1 MININIHVDRPASR
15 DLVRY
20 LLIDTAALVLLHFTD
35 RQNMSNAFAFTF
47 TCGPR
52 WLRSRIGLPL
62 VLCVLL
68 SACGGTSNVDKTSA
82 TTPITATA
90 GGRSDGATKSLLPG
104 TSAAAA
110 DTPRLEFIA
119 GAIGGTGN
127 LDGVGTD
134 ARFDNPKGIA
144 IDSVG
149 RRFVVD
155 WRNSIIR
162 KIETDGT
169 VTTFAGGPS
178 QPGSVDGVG
187 VDARFNFPTGIAI
200 DSDDTLYVTDTS
212 NQTIRKIT
220 PDGTVTTLA
229 GQVRND
235 GEVDGPGATA
245 QFNFPAGIAVDV
257 DKTVYVSDLYGQVI
271 RRISSDGFVTTLAGA
286 AGQRGREN
294 GVGSAA
300 RFFEPDALVIDG
312 SHTLYVADGSG
323 RIRKI
328 TPDGNVT
335 DFAGNAAGGFERK
348 DGIGTAASFSFLAG
362 LTIDRCGTL
371 FAIDGYIDARIRK
384 ITPSAEV
391 TTLPV
396 NDPARAGL
404 NVNRLDHIA
413 VGADGSLSVTGIF
426 GVYTITGTDT
436 ITMLAGLLPEFGLI
450 NGSAEQAR
458 FGRSFP
464 FFLPYGIAADP
475 AGNVYVADTPNQRI
489 RKISSAGDVSDF
501 AGNGTIGGSAD
512 GVGSDAGLSQPRGVV
527 ADAAGNVFVADT
539 FNSTIRKITPD
550 GNVTTLAGG
559 VATPGNVDGIGSDA
573 RFFEPQAIAV
583 DAAGN
588 LFIADTGNSA
598 VRILSPSGVV
608 TTLAGRSAGLGRIE
622 GITVD
627 LAGTVYVSDAEGHM
641 IQKISPDGVV
651 TNVAGLRGNYGAAD
665 GAGTQA
671 RFHRPRGLAVDS
683 AGNVYVADT
692 ENNSIRK
699 IDPSGNVTT
708 VAGTLTSVG
717 TRVGALPGSLDHPN
731 AIAMGAPGT
740 LLIMNSDNVVRL
752 ILPP

>member
-1 MININIHVDRPASR
+1 MR
-15 DLVRY
+15 
-20 LLIDTAALVLLHFTD
+20 T
-35 RQNMSNAFAFTF
+35 
-47 TCGPR
+47 
-52 WLRSRIGLPL
+52 RSSATPWLPL
-62 VLCVLL
+62 LLCFLL
-68 SACGGTSNVDKTSA
+68 SACGGGGSGSGSGNSNSA
-82 TTPITATA
+82 LKNTLSTPTATA
-90 GGRSDGATKSLLPG
+90 INGHTDVSVKAISPATAVA
-104 TSAAAA
+104 TA
-110 DTPRLEFIA
+110 DTPRLEFVA
-119 GAIGGTGN
+119 GALGGLGN
-127 LDGVGTD
+127 LDGVGAD

-155 WRNSIIR
+155 WRNHIIR

-169 VTTFAGGPS
+169 VSTFAGGPS
-178 QPGSVDGVG
+178 QPGAVDGVG

-200 DSDDTLYVTDTS
+200 DSDDTLYVSDTA
-212 NQTIRKIT
+212 NETIRKIT
-220 PDGTVTTLA
+220 ANGTVTTLA

-245 QFNFPAGIAVDV
+245 QFNSPAGIAVDV
-257 DKTVYVSDLYGQVI
+257 DKTVYVSDRYGQVI
-271 RRISSDGFVTTLAGA
+271 RKVNSDGFVTTLAGA

-300 RFFEPDALVIDG
+300 RFFEPDALVID
-312 SHTLYVADGSG
+312 SAHTLYVADNSG
-323 RIRKI
+323 TIRKI
-328 TPDGNVT
+328 SPDGNVT

-348 DGIGTAASFSFLAG
+348 DGIGSAASFSFLTG

-371 FAIDGYIDARIRK
+371 FALDGYYNARVRK
-384 ITPSAEV
+384 ITPSAAV

-396 NDPARAGL
+396 NDPAGTGPT
-404 NVNRLDHIA
+404 VSRLDNIA
-413 VGADGSLSVTGIF
+413 VGADGNLSVTGIF
-426 GVYTITGTDT
+426 GVYAITGTES
-436 ITMLAGLLPEFGLI
+436 ITMLAGLLPEFSLI

-458 FGRSFP
+458 FGRSSP

-475 AGNVYVADTPNQRI
+475 AGNVYVADSPNQRI
-489 RKISSAGDVSDF
+489 RKILSTGEVTDF

-588 LFIADTGNSA
+588 LYIADTGNSA
-598 VRILSPSGVV
+598 VRILSSSGVV
-608 TTLAGRSAGLGRIE
+608 TTLAGRDAGLGRIE

-627 LAGTVYVSDAEGHM
+627 LAGTVYVSDAAGHV
-641 IQKISPDGVV
+641 IQKISRDGVV
-651 TNVAGLRGNYGAAD
+651 TNIAGLRGTYGGAD
-665 GAGTQA
+665 GVGTQA
-671 RFHRPRGLAVDS
+671 RFHRPRGLAVDPS
-683 AGNVYVADT
+683 GNVFVADT

-717 TRVGALPGSLDHPN
+717 TRFGALPGSLDHPN
-731 AIAMGAPGT
+731 AIAIGAPGT

>member
-1 MININIHVDRPASR
+1 MRARFSAS
-15 DLVRY
+15 
-20 LLIDTAALVLLHFTD
+20 
-35 RQNMSNAFAFTF
+35 Q
-47 TCGPR
+47 
-52 WLRSRIGLPL
+52 WLPL
-62 VLCVLL
+62 LLCILL
-68 SACGGTSNVDKTSA
+68 NACGGGGGAKQNTASTPA
-82 TTPITATA
+82 TTAISDQVDPSAPAT
-90 GGRSDGATKSLLPG
+90 ST
-104 TSAAAA
+104 TSPTGYVLAP
-110 DTPRLEFIA
+110 DTPRLEFVA
-119 GAIGGTGN
+119 GALGGMGN
-127 LDGVGTD
+127 LDGVGTE

-155 WRNSIIR
+155 WRNSIIP

-169 VTTFAGGPS
+169 VSTFAGGQS

-187 VDARFNFPTGIAI
+187 VEARFNFPNGIAI
-200 DSDDTLYVTDTS
+200 DSDDILYLTDTS

-229 GQVRND
+229 GQVRNG

-245 QFNFPAGIAVDV
+245 LFNSPVGIAVDV

-271 RRISSDGFVTTLAGA
+271 RKIGSDGFVTTLAGA

-300 RFFEPDALVIDG
+300 RFSEPNALVID
-312 SHTLYVADGSG
+312 SAHKLYVADGSR

-328 TPDGNVT
+328 TPDGNVV
-335 DFAGNAAGGFERK
+335 DFAGNAEGGFEMK
-348 DGIGTAASFSFLAG
+348 DGTGTAAGFSIVTG
-362 LTIDRCGTL
+362 LTIDRSGTL
-371 FAIDGYIDARIRK
+371 YALDGYYYDSRIRK

-391 TTLPV
+391 TTFPA

-404 NVNRLDHIA
+404 HVRRLDHIA
-413 VGADGSLSVTGIF
+413 VSADGSLSVTGIS
-426 GVYTITGTDT
+426 GVYTITGIDT

-458 FGRSFP
+458 FGLAFP
-464 FFLPYGIAADP
+464 FFVPYGIAADP
-475 AGNVYVADTPNQRI
+475 AGNVFVADTPNQRI
-489 RKISSAGDVSDF
+489 RKISLAGEVSDF

-512 GVGSDAGLSQPRGVV
+512 GVGSDAGLSEPRGVV
-527 ADAAGNVFVADT
+527 ADAAGNIFVADT

-559 VATPGNVDGIGSDA
+559 VATPGNVDGIGSSA

-583 DAAGN
+583 DAVGN
-588 LFIADTGNSA
+588 LFIADSGNSA

-608 TTLAGRSAGLGRIE
+608 TTLAARSAGLGRIE

-627 LAGTVYVSDAEGHM
+627 FAGTVFVSDAAGHM

-651 TNVAGLRGNYGAAD
+651 TNLAGLRGTYGAAD

-671 RFHRPRGLAVDS
+671 RFHRPRGLAADPS
-683 AGNVYVADT
+683 GNVYVADT